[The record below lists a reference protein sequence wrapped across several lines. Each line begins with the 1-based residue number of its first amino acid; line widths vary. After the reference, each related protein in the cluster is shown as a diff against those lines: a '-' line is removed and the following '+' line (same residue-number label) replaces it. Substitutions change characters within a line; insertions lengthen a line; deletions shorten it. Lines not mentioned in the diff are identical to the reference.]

1 MSFNDDQKKI
11 LSSHGYRQSS
21 LDENKYING
30 GHSIKSDGNKT
41 IFQTDG
47 HTITY
52 GISNTLLDKKSK

>member
-1 MSFNDDQKKI
+1 MSFSNDQKKI
-11 LSSHGYRQSS
+11 LSSNGYKQSS
-21 LDENKYING
+21 QDENKYING

-41 IFQTDG
+41 TFQTGG